1 MNISKIAAQ
10 GSPKS
15 KMIYHEDPQSLHI
28 NTLSEH
34 AYFVPFAKSQNP
46 FAPRYDSKLFEL
58 LNGDWGFRY
67 FDSIIDLEDD
77 FVSVKA
83 EKTIPVPANW
93 QMHGYDRHQYT
104 NVVYPIPFDPPFVP
118 DDIPVGVYSK
128 TYNYK
133 NDGLDRTLVFEGVD
147 SCLYLYINGVFAGY
161 TQVSHST
168 SEFDITPYLV
178 EGENELTVAVLKWCD
193 GTYLEDQ
200 DKFRMSGI
208 FRDVYVL
215 SRSKKRIND
224 YHVTPVVA
232 KDTKT
237 ATLTVELWGDDADI
251 TLTSPCGEVV
261 YTGKAYDNKALVIN
275 ISNPVLWNAETP
287 NLYRL
292 TISTE
297 TELIGE
303 EVGLRTVY
311 IENGCVYFNGKLIKI
326 NGVNRH
332 DSYFDTG
339 YYCTYEQMEADVI
352 LMKQHN
358 VNCVRTSHY
367 PNSPM
372 FTQICDRYGLYVVDE
387 ADFESHGCI
396 DAYQD
401 FRWSK
406 PNGYGGIAVIAC
418 DELFENAIVDRA
430 KRLVTRD
437 YNRPSVIMWSLGNE
451 GGWGRCTLKAGEF
464 VKAYDNTRILHYEST
479 HRLDD
484 TPTDILDVV
493 SCMYPGLDL
502 FEHYHKDENNKK
514 PLFLCE
520 YCHAMGNGP
529 GDLEDYHNAFYSSD
543 RYLGGCIWEF
553 TDHSCSLGKTED
565 GKDKYGYGG
574 DFGERH
580 NDGNFCVDGLI
591 YPNRKP
597 HTGLMEAKQV
607 YRPVRVYKTDKC
619 GEFEVKS
626 LLNFANPADSL
637 DCEYEITDNGNVVKS
652 GKCEL
657 SFANGS
663 AIVSVPEVS
672 GINSDSLAIRFLF
685 KANKNTAWCEK
696 GFLVCHDQLILKDEQ
711 VYCSIVP
718 ASGAVSFTEEPLKYT
733 LCANGTKVVI
743 NRRTAKI
750 DSISVNG
757 TELIEKPVEF
767 NLFRAPIDNDGP
779 RGDWFRAHL
788 NDYDTK
794 VYDISLETTADGVK
808 VTADISFG
816 WNIHPPVAK
825 GKAEYTLTPSGQLII
840 GCEMEITE
848 KVKMLPRFGV
858 RLHMP
863 KEFKNVENFGY
874 GPTESY
880 IDKHHACWLARFSD
894 DINNMHEDYVKPQE
908 NSSHYDCREASVS
921 NGKVTL
927 TATAPKNF
935 SFNASRYTQE
945 ELSAK
950 RHHFELEKSPY
961 SVICLDSGMA
971 GVGSNS
977 CGPALAQ
984 KYRIELPNIKL
995 GFVLT
1000 FTAK

>member
-1 MNISKIAAQ
+1 MDISKIAAP
-10 GSPKS
+10 GSDKS

-28 NTLSEH
+28 NTLDEH
-34 AYFVPFAKSQNP
+34 AYFVPFAKDQDP
-46 FAPRYDSKLFEL
+46 FATRYESKLFEL

-67 FDSIIDLEDD
+67 FDSIIDLEDN
-77 FVSVKA
+77 FVSIKA
-83 EKTIPVPANW
+83 ERTIPVPANW
-93 QMHGYDRHQYT
+93 QMHGYDGHQYT
-104 NVVYPIPFDPPFVP
+104 NVVYPIPYDPPFVP
-118 DDIPVGVYSK
+118 DDIPVGVYSR
-128 TYNYK
+128 TYNYTC
-133 NDGLDRTLVFEGVD
+133 DGMDRTLVFEGVD
-147 SCLYLYINGVFAGY
+147 SCLYLYVNGVFVGY

-168 SEFDITPYLV
+168 SEFDLTPYLT

-215 SRSKKRIND
+215 SRTKKRIND
-224 YHVTPVVA
+224 YHVTPRVS
-232 KDTKT
+232 KDLAS
-237 ATLTVELWGDDADI
+237 ATVTVELWGDDADI
-251 TLTSPCGEVV
+251 TLSAPDGTVV
-261 YTGKAYDNKALVIN
+261 FEGRALDGKALVIEVSDP
-275 ISNPVLWNAETP
+275 ILWNAETP
-287 NLYRL
+287 NLYKM

-303 EVGLRTVY
+303 EVGLRTIT

-372 FTQICDRYGLYVVDE
+372 FTQICDRLGLYVVDE

-396 DAYQD
+396 DVHQT
-401 FRWSK
+401 FQWNK
-406 PNGYGGIAVIAC
+406 PTGYGGIALIAC
-418 DELFENAIVDRA
+418 DEQFETAIVDRA

-437 YNRPSVIMWSLGNE
+437 YNRPSVLMWSLGNE
-451 GGWGRCTLKAGEF
+451 GGWGRCTLKSAEF
-464 VKAYDNTRILHYEST
+464 VKAYDPTRILHYEST
-479 HRLDD
+479 HHLDD

-502 FEHYHKDENNKK
+502 FEHYCKDENNKK

-553 TDHSCSLGKTED
+553 TDHSCSLGKTPD

-591 YPNRKP
+591 FPDRRP
-597 HTGLMEAKQV
+597 HTGFMEAKQV
-607 YRPVRVYKTDKC
+607 YRPVRVYKTDKTDV
-619 GEFEVKS
+619 FEIKS
-626 LLNFANPADSL
+626 LLTFADPSDYL
-637 DCEYEITDNGNVVKS
+637 DCAYEVTDCGNAVAS
-652 GKCEL
+652 GSCEL
-657 SFANGS
+657 CFENGS
-663 AIVSVPEVS
+663 AFVTVPEIS
-672 GINSDSLAIRFLF
+672 SIASDCLAVRFIF
-685 KANKNTAWCEK
+685 TAKLDTSWCEK
-696 GFLVCHDQLILKDEQ
+696 GFKVCHDQVIIKDEKSFMALDT
-711 VYCSIVP
+711 V
-718 ASGAVSFTEEPLKYT
+718 SGSVKVDEEPLKYT
-733 LCANGTKVVI
+733 LSANGVTVVI
-743 NRRTAKI
+743 NRRTARV
-750 DSISVNG
+750 DSISALG

-767 NLFRAPIDNDGP
+767 NLFRAPIDNDSM
-779 RGDWFRAHL
+779 RGDWYRAHL
-788 NDYDTK
+788 NDFDTK
-794 VYDISLETTADGVK
+794 VYSTSLETTADGVK
-808 VTADISFG
+808 VTAKISFG
-816 WNIHPPVAK
+816 WNMYQPIGTAT
-825 GKAEYTLTPSGQLII
+825 AEYTLTPSGQLII
-840 GCEMEITE
+840 KCEMTTGE
-848 KVKMLPRFGV
+848 KVRFLPRFGI

-863 KEFKNVENFGY
+863 KEFKDVKYFGY

-880 IDKHHACWLARFSD
+880 IDKHHACWLGRFEA
-894 DINNMHEDYVKPQE
+894 DINDMHEDYVKPQE
-908 NSSHYDCREASVS
+908 NSSHYDCREASVT
-921 NGKVTL
+921 NGKVSLEVTS
-927 TATAPKNF
+927 PKNF
-935 SFNASRYTQE
+935 SLNASRYTQE
-945 ELSAK
+945 ELSTK

-961 SVICLDSGMA
+961 SVICLDSAMA

-977 CGPALAQ
+977 CGPMLAE
-984 KYRIELPNIKL
+984 KYRLSLPEQKL
-995 GFVLT
+995 EFVLT
-1000 FTAK
+1000 VKAN

>member
-1 MNISKIAAQ
+1 MNISKISTP
-10 GSPKS
+10 GSHKS

-34 AYFVPFAKSQNP
+34 AYFVPFAKTQDP
-46 FAPRYDSKLFEL
+46 FASRYDSKLFEL

-67 FDSIIDLEDD
+67 FDSIIDLEDN
-77 FVSVKA
+77 FVSIKA
-83 EKTIPVPANW
+83 EKTIPVPSNW

-104 NVVYPIPFDPPFVP
+104 NVVYPIPYDPPFVP
-118 DDIPVGVYSK
+118 DDIPVGVYSRK
-128 TYNYK
+128 YNYTC
-133 NDGLDRTLVFEGVD
+133 DGLDRTLVFEGVD
-147 SCLYLYINGVFAGY
+147 SCLYLYINGEFVGY

-168 SEFDITPYLV
+168 SEFDITPYLT
-178 EGENELTVAVLKWCD
+178 EGENELTIAVLKWCD

-224 YHVTPVVA
+224 FHVTPVVS
-232 KDTKT
+232 KDLAT
-237 ATLTVELWGDDADI
+237 ASVTVELWGDDADI
-251 TLTSPCGEVV
+251 TLASPNGEVV
-261 YTGKAYDNKALVIN
+261 YSGKAYDGKALVIEVE
-275 ISNPVLWNAETP
+275 NPTLWSAETP
-287 NLYRL
+287 DLYRL

-303 EVGLRTVY
+303 EVGLRTIT

-332 DSYFDTG
+332 DSYFETG

-372 FTQICDRYGLYVVDE
+372 FTKICDKYGLYVVDE

-396 DAYQD
+396 DVHQT
-401 FRWSK
+401 FSWNK
-406 PNGYGGIAVIAC
+406 PTGYGGIALIAC
-418 DELFENAIVDRA
+418 DERFENAIVDRA
-430 KRLVTRD
+430 KRLVIRD

-451 GGWGRCTLKAGEF
+451 GGWGRCTLKAAEF
-464 VKAYDNTRILHYEST
+464 VKSYDQTRILHYEST
-479 HRLDD
+479 HHLDD

-591 YPNRKP
+591 FPDRRP

-607 YRPVRVYKTDKC
+607 YRPVRVYKTDKPTV
-619 GEFEVKS
+619 FEVKS
-626 LLNFANPADSL
+626 LLTFANPADYL
-637 DCEYEITDNGNVVKS
+637 NCEYLITDCGNVVAS
-652 GKCEL
+652 GMCEL
-657 SFANGS
+657 DFVDGS
-663 AIVSVPEVS
+663 AFVSVPKIADS
-672 GINSDSLAIRFLF
+672 SSDSLAIMFIFRA
-685 KANKNTAWCEK
+685 KADTLWCERNFK
-696 GFLVCHDQLILKDEQ
+696 VCHDQLIIKDEKN
-711 VYCSIVP
+711 YCNIIP
-718 ASGAVSFTEEPLKYT
+718 ASGEVKFTEEPLKYT
-733 LCANGTKVVI
+733 LSANGVTVVI
-743 NRRTAKI
+743 NRRTARV
-750 DSISVNG
+750 DSISALD

-767 NLFRAPIDNDGP
+767 NLFRAPIDNDSM
-779 RGDWFRAHL
+779 RGEWYRAHI
-788 NDYDTK
+788 NEFDTK
-794 VYDISLETTADGVK
+794 VYDTSIETTDEGVK
-808 VTADISFG
+808 VTASISFG
-816 WNIHPPVAK
+816 WNMYQPIGTGV
-825 GKAEYTLTPSGQLII
+825 AEYILTPSGQLIVN
-840 GCEMEITE
+840 CKITTGE
-848 KVKMLPRFGV
+848 KIRFLPRFGI

-863 KEFKNVENFGY
+863 SEFKRVKYFGY

-880 IDKHHACWLARFSD
+880 IDKHHACWLGRFEA
-894 DINNMHEDYVKPQE
+894 DINNMHEDYVRPQE
-908 NSSHYDCREASVS
+908 NSSHYDCREAGVS

-927 TATAPKNF
+927 EVTSPKNF

-945 ELSAK
+945 ELSTK

-961 SVICLDSGMA
+961 SVICLDSAMA

-977 CGPALAQ
+977 CGPMLAE
-984 KYRIELPNIKL
+984 KYRLKLPEQELS
-995 GFVLT
+995 FVLT
-1000 FTAK
+1000 VKAN

>member
-1 MNISKIAAQ
+1 MDITKIAAP
-10 GSPKS
+10 GSHKS
-15 KMIYHEDPQSLHI
+15 KMIYHEDLQSLHI
-28 NTLSEH
+28 NTLDEH
-34 AYFVPFAKSQNP
+34 AYFVPFAKNQNP
-46 FAPRYDSKLFEL
+46 FTCRYESELLEL

-67 FDSIIDLEDD
+67 FDSIIDLEDN
-77 FVSVKA
+77 FASIKA
-83 EKTIPVPANW
+83 EKTIPVPSNW

-104 NVVYPIPFDPPFVP
+104 NVLYPIPFDPPFVP
-118 DDIPVGVYSK
+118 DDIPVGVYSR
-128 TYNYK
+128 TYNYTC
-133 NDGLDRTLVFEGVD
+133 DGLDRTIVFEGVD
-147 SCLYLYINGVFAGY
+147 SCLYLYINGEFVGY

-168 SEFDITPYLV
+168 SEFDITPYLS

-224 YHVTPVVA
+224 YHVTPVVS
-232 KDTKT
+232 KDLLT
-237 ATLTVELWGDDADI
+237 ASVTVELWGDDADI
-251 TLTSPCGEVV
+251 TLASPNGDVV
-261 YTGKAYDNKALVIN
+261 YSGRAYDGKALVIEVE
-275 ISNPVLWNAETP
+275 NPVLWNAETP

-303 EVGLRTVY
+303 EVGLRTIY

-332 DSYFDTG
+332 DSYFETG

-367 PNSPM
+367 PNSPL
-372 FTQICDRYGLYVVDE
+372 FTKICDRYGLYVVDE

-396 DAYQD
+396 DVYQT
-401 FRWSK
+401 FQWNK
-406 PNGYGGIAVIAC
+406 PNGYGGIALIAC
-418 DELFENAIVDRA
+418 DERFENAIVDRA

-464 VKAYDNTRILHYEST
+464 VKAYDPTRILHYEST
-479 HRLDD
+479 HHLDD
-484 TPTDILDVV
+484 TPTDILDIV
-493 SCMYPGLDL
+493 SVMYPGLNM
-502 FEHYHKDENNKK
+502 FENYHKDENNKK

-553 TDHSCSLGKTED
+553 TDHSCSLGKTAD

-580 NDGNFCVDGLI
+580 NDGNFCIDGLI
-591 YPNRKP
+591 FPDRRP
-597 HTGLMEAKQV
+597 HTGFMEAKQV
-607 YRPVRVYKTDKC
+607 YRPIRVYKTDKD
-619 GEFEVKS
+619 GIFEIKS
-626 LLNFANPADSL
+626 LLTFANPADYL
-637 DCEYEITDNGNVVKS
+637 ECTYEITDCGNVVAK
-652 GKCEL
+652 GMCEL
-657 SFANGS
+657 DFADGS
-663 AIVSVPEVS
+663 AFVSVPRITE
-672 GINSDSLAIRFLF
+672 IASDSLAVRFIF
-685 KANKNTAWCEK
+685 RAKEDTAWCEK
-696 GFLVCHDQLILKDEQ
+696 GFIVCHDQVIVKDEIN
-711 VYCSIVP
+711 YCSIIP
-718 ASGAVSFTEEPLKYT
+718 ASGSVELAEEPLKYT
-733 LCANGTKVVI
+733 LSANGVTVVI
-743 NRRTAKI
+743 NRRTARI
-750 DSISVNG
+750 DSISAFD
-757 TELIEKPVEF
+757 TELIEKPIEF
-767 NLFRAPIDNDGP
+767 NLFRAPIDNDSM
-779 RGDWFRAHL
+779 RGDWYRLHL
-788 NDYDTK
+788 NEFDTK
-794 VYDISLETTADGVK
+794 VYNTSVETTADGVK

-816 WNIHPPVAK
+816 WNILQPIAAAT
-825 GKAEYTLTPSGQLII
+825 AEYTLTPSGQLIVKCHMTT
-840 GCEMEITE
+840 GE
-848 KVKMLPRFGV
+848 KVRFLPRFGI

-863 KEFKNVENFGY
+863 EEFSGVKYFGY

-880 IDKHHACWLARFSD
+880 IDKHHACWLGRFEA
-894 DINNMHEDYVKPQE
+894 DINDMHEDYVKPQE
-908 NSSHYDCREASVS
+908 NSSHYDCREASVT
-921 NGKVTL
+921 NGNVTL
-927 TATAPKNF
+927 EVTSPKNF

-945 ELSAK
+945 ELSKK

-961 SVICLDSGMA
+961 SVICLDSAMA

-977 CGPALAQ
+977 CGPALAD
-984 KYRIELPNIKL
+984 KYRLELPEQKL
-995 GFVLT
+995 EFVLT
-1000 FTAK
+1000 VKK